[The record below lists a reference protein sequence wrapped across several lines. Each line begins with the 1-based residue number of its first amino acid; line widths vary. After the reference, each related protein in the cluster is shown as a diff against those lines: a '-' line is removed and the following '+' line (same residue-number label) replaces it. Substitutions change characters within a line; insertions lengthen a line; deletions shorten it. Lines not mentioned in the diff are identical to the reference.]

1 MDEPKAEQG
10 NSGIISPQVSEDCC
24 REREMEMEM
33 RGFLT
38 LSAPLADKEALAMFV
53 ENANLSILSK
63 GAPGGKGAKITE
75 WSIGA
80 DWKIVNLKIISG
92 RYVRPHDALLRF
104 RKAFAAEFGKKYK
117 IGVRDAKIE
126 SYTIKF
132 PLPVEPAHPFQIPFA
147 ELSFEGASCTMTLKD
162 VTEDFLQKNY
172 IDRMITLVAGKV
184 EQQKYEGKAEFWQLM
199 WQSPAKQEAWTK
211 DPTEEMI
218 ALDWLKQGSTK
229 GKWFF
234 RPQAAAILKAMEEIA
249 IEEVLKP
256 LGFQEIMEPHHDSFE
271 TLLKTGH
278 LEGMPQEHYYLFEP
292 KTRDPA
298 AWEQFRDYVKITK
311 EVPVDE
317 FQKLVQPSMSAVCYA
332 QCPTIYWSFQG
343 KTIAEDSLPVLVF
356 DDTAVSNRYES
367 GGRHGIERVDEFHRI
382 EPVYIGTKE
391 QLVELR
397 EKLIERYKHVFN
409 NILDLEWRMAWVTPF
424 YMQQSGQAGVDDADA
439 KVKGTIDFEAHLP
452 YRGARETSEW
462 LEFQNLSIV
471 GDKYTKA
478 FNIKAQKS
486 ELWSGCSGI
495 GLERWTAAFLAQKG
509 LDPTKWPVGFR
520 KYLPELPKGIK
531 FM

>member
-1 MDEPKAEQG
+1 M
-10 NSGIISPQVSEDCC
+10 EDM
-24 REREMEMEM
+24 ELEMKGM
-33 RGFLT
+33 LA
-38 LSAPLADKEALAMFV
+38 LSAPLADKDALAKFIESSNSSV
-53 ENANLSILSK
+53 LVK
-63 GAPGGKGAKITE
+63 GAPDGKGAKIVN
-75 WSIGA
+75 WNIGA
-80 DWKIVNLKIISG
+80 DGKTINLEIVSG
-92 RYVRPHDALLRF
+92 RFVRPHDALLRF
-104 RKAFAAEFGKKYK
+104 RKAFGAEFGVKHK
-117 IGVRDAKIE
+117 IGVRDAKID

-132 PLPVEPAHPFQIPFA
+132 PLPSEPLHQFQIPFA
-147 ELSFEGASCTMTLKD
+147 ELSFEGAVCTMKLKE

-172 IDRMITLVAGKV
+172 IDRMINLVSSKAA
-184 EQQKYEGKAEFWQLM
+184 QQKYEGKGEFWQLM
-199 WQSPAKQEAWTK
+199 WASPAKEHASAK
-211 DPTEEMI
+211 DPTEEML
-218 ALDWLKQGSTK
+218 AKDWLKQGPTK

-234 RPQAAAILKAMEEIA
+234 RPQAAAVLKTMERIA

-271 TLLKTGH
+271 TLIKTGH
-278 LEGMPQEHYYLFEP
+278 LEGMPQEHYYFFEP

-298 AWEQFRDYVKITK
+298 AWETFRDYVKITK
-311 EVPVDE
+311 EVPLDE
-317 FQKLVQPSMSAVCYA
+317 FMKLVQPSMTAVCYA
-332 QCPTIYWSFQG
+332 QCPTIYWSMQG
-343 KTIAEDSLPVLVF
+343 KTIADESLPVTIF

-409 NILDLEWRMAWVTPF
+409 EILELEWRMAWVTPF
-424 YMQQSGQAGVDDADA
+424 YMQQSGQGGVDDADA
-439 KVKGTIDFEAHLP
+439 KIKGTIDFEAYLP
-452 YRGARETSEW
+452 YRGTREQSEW

-478 FNIKAQKS
+478 FNIKGQKS

-495 GLERWTAAFLAQKG
+495 GLERWTVAFLAQKG
-509 LDPTKWPVGFR
+509 IDPEKWPASFR
-520 KYLPELPKGIK
+520 KYLPEMPKGIK